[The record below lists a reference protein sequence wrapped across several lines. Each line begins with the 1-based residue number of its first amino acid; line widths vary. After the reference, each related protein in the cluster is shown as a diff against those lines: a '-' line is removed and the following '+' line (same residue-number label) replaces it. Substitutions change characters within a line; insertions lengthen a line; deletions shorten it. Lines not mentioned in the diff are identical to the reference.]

1 LRQEALYSPV
11 WGRSCHVRVMLDF
24 KDFKNLKSA
33 QLIKIKITHTILYI
47 IFTITL
53 VYYYYFSKFTIT
65 IYNYYYFY
73 YFSILFIFIYFTIFT
88 ITLVF
93 TIYYYYQH
101 RSILTSYLSSVESD
115 QMSRGANL
123 SSSFALKKRFAPA
136 EV

>member
-24 KDFKNLKSA
+24 KDFKILKNLKSA

-73 YFSILFIFIYFTIFT
+73 YYSIYYLLLLQS
-88 ITLVF
+88 LVF
-93 TIYYYYQH
+93 TI
-101 RSILTSYLSSVESD
+101 TT
-115 QMSRGANL
+115 NL
-123 SSSFALKKRFAPA
+123 DPY
-136 EV
+136 